1 MGAIPA
7 RYGST
12 RLPGK
17 PLLPIAGRPMIEH
30 VYTRVAG
37 ARGLDRVVV
46 LTDDER
52 IARAVE
58 AFGGEWEMTPA
69 DCASGTDRIAWAA
82 RGWSDRTVR
91 AVINIQ
97 GDEPLIDPEGVSR
110 IAEHL
115 ASAPEDPVVTLATP
129 ASPEEME
136 NPNAVKVVL
145 TRDGSALYFS
155 RSPIPFPRNAGG
167 FAPLKHLGLYGYQRE
182 ALMRLAALA
191 PTPLE
196 RSESLEQLRALENG
210 MQNPRPRRGARI
222 VRSGHGGR
230 SGAGGKPS
238 AIIASFLKG
247 LTSRRRAMATK
258 FIFITGGVVS
268 SLGKGLAAASV
279 GAILEDRGFSVTLMK
294 FDPYINVDPGTM
306 SPYQHGEVYVT
317 DDGAETDLDLGHY
330 ERFTHT
336 RATKRHNYTTG
347 KIYESVIN
355 KERRGDYLG
364 KTVQVIPHITDE
376 IKEAAAPGGRRTTT
390 WSSSRSAAR
399 WATSSRC
406 PSSKPSASSATR
418 SAAATPS
425 TST

>member
-1 MGAIPA
+1 
-7 RYGST
+7 
-12 RLPGK
+12 
-17 PLLPIAGRPMIEH
+17 MIEH
-30 VYTRVAG
+30 VYTRVAS

-69 DCASGTDRIAWAA
+69 DCASGTARIAWAV

-115 ASAPEDPVVTLATP
+115 AARPEDPVVTLATP
-129 ASPEEME
+129 ASPEEML

-210 MQNPRPRRGARI
+210 MRIRVLVVERGSFGVDTAEDLER
-222 VRSGHGGR
+222 VESLLRS
-230 SGAGGKPS
+230 SQ
-238 AIIASFLKG
+238 ASFK
-247 LTSRRRAMATK
+247 
-258 FIFITGGVVS
+258 V
-268 SLGKGLAAASV
+268 
-279 GAILEDRGFSVTLMK
+279 
-294 FDPYINVDPGTM
+294 
-306 SPYQHGEVYVT
+306 
-317 DDGAETDLDLGHY
+317 
-330 ERFTHT
+330 
-336 RATKRHNYTTG
+336 
-347 KIYESVIN
+347 
-355 KERRGDYLG
+355 
-364 KTVQVIPHITDE
+364 
-376 IKEAAAPGGRRTTT
+376 
-390 WSSSRSAAR
+390 
-399 WATSSRC
+399 
-406 PSSKPSASSATR
+406 
-418 SAAATPS
+418 
-425 TST
+425 